1 MMDLAKVDAALI
13 LARGQYATV
22 NGEYKT
28 LMSVIQS
35 RTQEACDSLRHGL
48 QEEELDRAIK
58 AFEYAEMIASG
69 LKVAIKEAAELKA
82 QKEELYQQA
91 WGKK

>member
-1 MMDLAKVDAALI
+1 MNLDDVDPELI

-48 QEEELDRAIK
+48 QEADLDRAIS
-58 AFEYAEMIASG
+58 AFEYAELIASG
-69 LKVAIKEAAELKA
+69 LKIAIKDAAELKA
-82 QKEELYQQA
+82 QKDYLYRAA
-91 WGKK
+91 WGNK

>member
-1 MMDLAKVDAALI
+1 MDLSKVDPEKI
-13 LARGQYATV
+13 QARGEYATV

-35 RTQEACDSLRHGL
+35 RTQEACDSLRRGL
-48 QEEELDRAIK
+48 QEADLDRAIG
-58 AFEYAEMIASG
+58 AFEYAEMVASG
-69 LKVAIKEAAELKA
+69 LKVAIVEAAELKA
-82 QKEELYQQA
+82 QKDELYQSA

>member
-1 MMDLAKVDAALI
+1 MMDLSKVDAEKI
-13 LARGQYATV
+13 QARGEYATV

-48 QEEELDRAIK
+48 QESELDRAIK
-58 AFEYAEMIASG
+58 AFEYAEIIASG
-69 LKVAIKEAAELKA
+69 LKVAIVEAAELKA
-82 QKEELYQQA
+82 QKDELYQAA
-91 WGKK
+91 WGK